1 MILLQIA
8 DANKKHAQE
17 KQVEVDILSRSVE
30 ELERTVFA
38 LESQVCDAL
47 SIANCFELLLD

>member
-1 MILLQIA
+1 ME
-8 DANKKHAQE
+8 ANKKHAQE

-38 LESQVCDAL
+38 LESQVCDTL
-47 SIANCFELLLD
+47 SIANCFELLLN

>member
-1 MILLQIA
+1 ME
-8 DANKKHAQE
+8 ANKKHAQE

-38 LESQVCDAL
+38 LESQVCDTL
-47 SIANCFELLLD
+47 LIANCFELLLN